1 MRNAQHLADH
11 YAGSVSQVLSSP
23 RARLTRGQCLVTAGT
38 GSKAKLDLSH
48 GALGPGENRYLDT
61 MRMNVSDIK
70 YIYRDEASEQN
81 SVADSD
87 IMMISHFI
95 LG

>member
-1 MRNAQHLADH
+1 MSGYRGDRL
-11 YAGSVSQVLSSP
+11 LSETSSFSWPGP
-23 RARLTRGQCLVTAGT
+23 RAKTDVYNV
-38 GSKAKLDLSH
+38 DV
-48 GALGPGENRYLDT
+48 
-61 MRMNVSDIK
+61 NVSDIK
-70 YIYRDEASEQN
+70 YIDRDEVLEQS

>member
-1 MRNAQHLADH
+1 MLAVSPKYYLRRGQSLRAASVWLPRGPAPKRNLIF
-11 YAGSVSQVLSSP
+11 LM
-23 RARLTRGQCLVTAGT
+23 ARLVQ
-38 GSKAKLDLSH
+38 AKTDIY
-48 GALGPGENRYLDT
+48 NVDV
-61 MRMNVSDIK
+61 NVSDIK
-70 YIYRDEASEQN
+70 YIDRDEVLEQS